1 MITNPTPQRALRGHQ
16 PQRPTPTTAAT
27 SAYLARLTP
36 RLTGRDRWLAHMLLE
51 HRVLTTHQIT
61 ELAWPS
67 ERAANMRLL
76 RLYRWRVI
84 DRFQPFMTYGSA
96 PMHYVLD
103 IAGAA
108 LLAREHGIEPRELDY
123 QHDRAL
129 GIAYS
134 LHLAHTVGTNG
145 FFTALIARSRHPDT
159 TGRLTAWW
167 SEARCTRLFGD
178 IVRPDAYGIWQ
189 SGPTS
194 VEWFL
199 EFDFGTERPD
209 RVAAKLPRYARLA
222 ATTGITT
229 PVLIWMPTPR
239 REAQIRHAL
248 AEALAG
254 LDDPALVP
262 IATINADAC
271 SGDPAENR
279 WHPLDNARPALR
291 RLPLAEL
298 PRAWPH
304 LPPVNPVRSADPHTG
319 AGLPPPPP
327 VPPSP
332 TPRRPLR

>member
-16 PQRPTPTTAAT
+16 PHRPNATTAAT
-27 SAYLARLTP
+27 SAYAARLTT
-36 RLTGRDRWLAHMLLE
+36 RLTDRDRWLIHMLHE

-61 ELAWPS
+61 AMAWPS
-67 ERAANMRLL
+67 ERAANLRLL

-84 DRFQPFMTYGSA
+84 DRFQPFITYGSA

-108 LLAREHGIEPRELDY
+108 LLARQHGLDPRELDY

-129 GIAYS
+129 GIAHS

-145 FFTALIARSRHPDT
+145 FFSTLVAHTQP
-159 TGRLTAWW
+159 GCGLTAWW
-167 SEARCTRLFGD
+167 SETRCAKLFGD
-178 IVRPDAYGIWQ
+178 IARPDAYGIWQ
-189 SGPTS
+189 SDTT

-229 PVLIWMPTPR
+229 PVLFWTPTPQ
-239 REAQIRHAL
+239 REAQVRHAL
-248 AEALAG
+248 TQALTG
-254 LDDPALVP
+254 LDDPGLVP
-262 IATINADAC
+262 IATINSSNC
-271 SGDPAENR
+271 SGDPVTDR
-279 WHPLDNARPALR
+279 WHPLDTRHPALK

-298 PRAWPH
+298 PYAWPH
-304 LPPVNPVRSADPHTG
+304 LPPVNPVRPNAPHTG
-319 AGLPPPPP
+319 AGLPPPSPI
-327 VPPSP
+327 PPSP
-332 TPRRPLR
+332 TLRRPRR